1 MASSFQISAVFV
13 TLVLGAATAP
23 AQESSSNPTDELDL
37 MQELELDRS
46 LPINLD
52 ADSSEFDRRSERLRF
67 KGLYIKQG
75 VLAIRADEAE
85 ADRLDFE
92 DTVWTFSGNVLIE
105 NSTTR
110 VWSDDA
116 QVTFLNHQVNT
127 ATLQGSPARFEQVR
141 EEDERITQGRS
152 DVMDYTLATGIIS
165 MTGDAWV
172 SDGANEVTGPR
183 IAYDVTRDMIKA
195 AGDDDGQVRM
205 RIIPPEDR
213 KPDLP

>member
-1 MASSFQISAVFV
+1 A
-13 TLVLGAATAP
+13 
-23 AQESSSNPTDELDL
+23 
-37 MQELELDRS
+37 DRI
-46 LPINLD
+46 PRN
-52 ADSSEFDRRSERLRF
+52 RRTERLRF

-75 VLAIRADEAE
+75 TLAIRADEAE

-116 QVTFLNHQVNT
+116 QVAFLNHQVDT

-141 EEDERITQGRS
+141 EEDERITRGRS
-152 DVMDYTLATGIIS
+152 AVMDYALETGIIS

-172 SDGANEVTGPR
+172 SDGANEVSGPR
-183 IAYDVTRDMIKA
+183 IAYDVTRDLIKA
-195 AGDDDGQVRM
+195 AGDEDGQVKM

>member
-1 MASSFQISAVFV
+1 M
-13 TLVLGAATAP
+13 LVLGATALP
-23 AQESSSNPTDELDL
+23 AQESGREIADDLDL
-37 MQELELDRS
+37 MRELELDRS

-67 KGLYIKQG
+67 KGLYITQG
-75 VLAIRADEAE
+75 ALAIRADEAE

-116 QVTFLNHQVNT
+116 EVTFLNHQVDT

-141 EEDERITQGRS
+141 EEDDRITRGRS
-152 DVMDYTLATGIIS
+152 DVMDYTLASGIIS

-183 IAYDVTRDMIKA
+183 IAYDVARDLIKA

-213 KPDLP
+213 KPEFP